1 MGVSGLL
8 PLLKPIQAAAH
19 ISEFKG
25 QRLAVDGFAWLHKAA
40 FGSAEDLALNRP
52 TDRPQQWVMR
62 KVEFLK
68 RCGVDVLIVF
78 DGGALPSK
86 RGTDEKRHAL
96 RDQAH
101 KEALALMSRGRR
113 SEAVNLFQKATRIT
127 QEMVHQLTELLKS
140 QRIPFVVAPYEADA
154 QLVYL
159 EKAGYATGIISEDSD
174 LVVYGAQMLVTKLDP
189 SGGCVTVDGSRI
201 SSCSD
206 LELGSEVP
214 LEYLRYM
221 AILSGCDYCDGVPNV
236 GPKRAARYIRR
247 WQTPEAIIKALR
259 MDGYNSSPDFLER
272 FHAANFTFLY
282 QRVYCPEARR
292 LVHLNEP
299 EDELDEKV
307 DFHIGAEIPQGL
319 ARAIATGLVPPRTH
333 KTFPAN
339 KTAKPTNLRGFF
351 APKNEYTGDVKRLP
365 EQLRR
370 KKPVVLVAKPVDLA
384 VRTASAENMLSPTRT
399 KTSPALTS
407 SHFFSIPSSPDQ
419 AEKENKPF
427 NFNTMLSSE
436 PDRSDD
442 DIEESSI
449 VFGTPNKD
457 TTLPQTPV
465 TCAKRKS
472 TLFEEFGYNAST
484 PKRRVVTPTGSSGVA
499 KKPTITPTITPSST
513 PQARPKK
520 SAISPL
526 TVQRVPGSSQSNLMR
541 FAYKA
546 N

>member
-8 PLLKPIQAAAH
+8 PLLKPIQAAVH

-40 FGSAEDLALNRP
+40 FGSAEELALNKP
-52 TDRPQQWVMR
+52 TDRPQQWVMK
-62 KVEFLK
+62 KVEFLR

-101 KEALALMSRGRR
+101 KEAVELLTRGRR
-113 SEAVNLFQKATRIT
+113 NEALNLFQKATRIT
-127 QEMVHQLTELLKS
+127 QEMVHQLTEMLKA

-159 EKAGYATGIISEDSD
+159 EKAGYVTGIISEDSD
-174 LVVYGAQMLVTKLDP
+174 LMVYGAQMLVTKLDP
-189 SGGCVTVDGSRI
+189 TGGCVTVDGSRI
-201 SSCSD
+201 SSCTE

-214 LEYLRYM
+214 IEYLRYM

-236 GPKRAARYIRR
+236 GLKRAARYIRR

-259 MDGYNSSPDFLER
+259 MDGYNPSPDFLEI
-272 FHAANFTFLY
+272 FHAANSTFLY

-299 EDELDEKV
+299 EDELDAKV
-307 DFHIGAEIPQGL
+307 DFHIGAELPHGL
-319 ARAIATGLVPPRTH
+319 SRAIATGLVHPRTH
-333 KTFPAN
+333 KTFPVN
-339 KTAKPTNLRGFF
+339 KSAKPTNLRGFF
-351 APKNEYTGDVKRLP
+351 APKNEYTADVKRLP

-370 KKPVVLVAKPVDLA
+370 KKPAVVAAKPVDLA
-384 VRTASAENMLSPTRT
+384 VRTASAENMRSPTRT
-399 KTSPALTS
+399 KKPVLTS

-419 AEKENKPF
+419 PEKENKPF
-427 NFNTMLSSE
+427 NFNSMLSSE

-449 VFGTPNKD
+449 VFGTPNKEASFPD
-457 TTLPQTPV
+457 TPSAS
-465 TCAKRKS
+465 AKRKP

-484 PKRRVVTPTGSSGVA
+484 PKRRVVTPTGSAAA
-499 KKPTITPTITPSST
+499 KKSTITPSST
-513 PQARPKK
+513 PKARPKK
-520 SAISPL
+520 SSVSPL
-526 TVQRVPGSSQSNLMR
+526 TVQRVPGTSQSNLMR